1 MSCYNTGKEEMNPLF
16 IGDRHIN
23 AREQSIRNCTPRYA
37 HKRFEG
43 YSVITALVHN
53 VNNGNTEECI
63 VLGHCSLVPRPP
75 PF

>member
-1 MSCYNTGKEEMNPLF
+1 MYTLSMGKAWRPVLIATESWAGPGNE
-16 IGDRHIN
+16 
-23 AREQSIRNCTPRYA
+23 TT

-63 VLGHCSLVPRPP
+63 YIVLGH
-75 PF
+75 